1 MRRGLLLILT
11 KFVVR
16 KAWIDF
22 SRKIEAYDNLE
33 RAIDVAKSV
42 YKNQNAKLLGFEV
55 VVEEAR
61 YADEKKLNQDFA
73 IDRHIRWAS
82 YFNEI

>member
-1 MRRGLLLILT
+1 MLT

-16 KAWIDF
+16 KTYEN
-22 SRKIEAYDNLE
+22 SSKRVECYDNIE
-33 RAIDVAKSV
+33 RAIDIAKDI
-42 YKNQNAKLLGFEV
+42 YINQNAKLFGFEV
-55 VVEEAR
+55 AVEETR

-82 YFNEI
+82 YFNEV